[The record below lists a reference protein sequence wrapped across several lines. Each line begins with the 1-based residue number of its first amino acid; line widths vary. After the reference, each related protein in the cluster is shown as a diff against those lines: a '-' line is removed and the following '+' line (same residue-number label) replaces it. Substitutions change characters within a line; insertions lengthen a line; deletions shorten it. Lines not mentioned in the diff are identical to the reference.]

1 MGQNLSLIADQM
13 QTNNKTTLECF
24 ESTNWTCPEK
34 LKLCLYEISICSSV
48 DFRRRSNAI
57 KIKEFFLPEYNIG
70 INNQSDNYNSNKY
83 HVLLNAQDRYKEKDG
98 SKVFMDN
105 YEPPKL
111 INTFTLTKES
121 NQSELEE
128 IFDLIKTSVK
138 AKNMDRIVEKLFE
151 LTK

>member
-1 MGQNLSLIADQM
+1 MGQTFSLSADQI

-34 LKLCLYEISICSSV
+34 LTLCLYEISICSSA

-70 INNQSDNYNSNKY
+70 INNQSDYNSNNKY
-83 HVLLNAQDRYKEKDG
+83 HVLLNAQDRYKEKDR
-98 SKVFMDN
+98 STVFMNN
-105 YEPPKL
+105 YEPSKL
-111 INTFTLTKES
+111 IKVFTLTKES

-128 IFDLIKTSVK
+128 VFDLIKTSVK
-138 AKNMDRIVEKLFE
+138 AKNMEQTITKLFE
-151 LTK
+151 LAK